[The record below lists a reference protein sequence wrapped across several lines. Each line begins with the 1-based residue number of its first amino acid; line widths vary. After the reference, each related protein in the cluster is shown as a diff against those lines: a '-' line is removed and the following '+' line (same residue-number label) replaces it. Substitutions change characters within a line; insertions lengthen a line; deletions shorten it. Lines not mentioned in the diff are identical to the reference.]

1 MLFSNNATKIYER
14 LDNVL
19 RKDKNSSASNI
30 MSDSIKQ
37 ELNKALL
44 PYVEADT
51 NSAKITF
58 SEGEKEMILEY
69 KIKIKRLKDFIYC

>member
-19 RKDKNSSASNI
+19 RKDKNSKASNI
-30 MSDSIKQ
+30 MSESIKQ
-37 ELNKALL
+37 ELNKALV
-44 PYVEADT
+44 PYVEADIE
-51 NSAKITF
+51 SAKINI
-58 SEGEKEMILEY
+58 EENEKEIILEY